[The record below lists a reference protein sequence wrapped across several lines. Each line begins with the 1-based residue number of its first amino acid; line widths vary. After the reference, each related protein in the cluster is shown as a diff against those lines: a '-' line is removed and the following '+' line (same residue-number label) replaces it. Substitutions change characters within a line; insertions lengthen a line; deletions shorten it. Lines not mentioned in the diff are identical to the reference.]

1 VVGGERA
8 GEDMG
13 ETRSLT
19 SGPGQPAGERRE
31 REWGGAADGWGPAV
45 RRGRGRAK
53 LGCLGRGRER
63 GSGRERG
70 GEWLGPENGPAEGE
84 SFSFF
89 YFYFLFLILIFY
101 FYFFLSPFLLNN
113 NLLNNLRC

>member
-8 GEDMG
+8 SEDMG
-13 ETRSLT
+13 ETRGLT
-19 SGPGQPAGERRE
+19 SRPRLPTGERRE
-31 REWGGAADGWGPAV
+31 RERGGAADGWGPAV
-45 RRGRGRAK
+45 RRGRAK
-53 LGCLGRGRER
+53 LGRGRER
-63 GSGRERG
+63 GGPGVREGGVAWAGTWPSRG
-70 GEWLGPENGPAEGE
+70 GE